1 MPVPDTPLD
10 DATFVVFDTE
20 TTGLEPGHLL
30 QLAFV
35 VARADGHVLERYRTY
50 IKRRFWKPGRLGA
63 HHVHGITRRDL
74 RSGVH
79 MSEALTAL
87 ERACVSGIP
96 VAHNAAFDLTFLRRE
111 AERVGRTLSI
121 GTTLCTLRLS
131 RSLDPSRSRRHK
143 LGNLVEHYGL
153 NEIPNHD
160 ALADAEA
167 TASLLP
173 HLLREKGAVRLSDLA
188 DYCE

>member
-1 MPVPDTPLD
+1 MLD
-10 DATFVVFDTE
+10 DALFVVFDTE

-35 VARADGHVLERYRTY
+35 VIRGDGHVVERYRTY
-50 IKRRFWKPGRLGA
+50 IKRRFWRPGRLGA

-74 RSGVH
+74 RRGVRV
-79 MSEALTAL
+79 ETALQAL
-87 ERACVSGIP
+87 ERASATAIP
-96 VAHNAAFDLTFLRRE
+96 VAHNAAFDLAFLRTE
-111 AERVGRTLSI
+111 AQRLGRPLAL
-121 GTTLCTLRLS
+121 GTTLCSLKLS
-131 RSLDPSRSRRHK
+131 RSLDPTRSRRHK

-153 NEIPNHD
+153 SEIPNHD

-173 HLLREKGAVRLSDLA
+173 LLIREKGVVRFGDLA